1 MKLGIPHIVAGIGG
15 LATFY
20 AVVQDLTTAATHELA
35 RSLAIGAFVTAL
47 VAIACA
53 TYLWFRNKGGLRW
66 IGLAFGGIS
75 IFVLADSTVR
85 LIALMSLT

>member
-20 AVVQDLTTAATHELA
+20 AIVQDLTTAATPELA
-35 RSLAIGAFVTAL
+35 RSLVIGALASAV

-53 TYLWFRNKGGLRW
+53 AWLWFRNKGGLRW
-66 IGLAFGGIS
+66 VGLAFGGMS
-75 IFVLADSTVR
+75 IFVLADSTIR